1 MTNNVNGLIAG
12 TVFCAVSVILMVST
26 TFEDKARA
34 MTASFISPFAIGLI
48 IYNYGTSN
56 ASWIKGGLIGLAPSL
71 PDYLARVCLCFY
83 RSLLLWIQILF
94 LNIFGLKDE
103 KRRKIVSIG
112 NFLRRRYFKL
122 YVPSRE

>member
-12 TVFCAVSVILMVST
+12 TVFCVVSVILMVST
-26 TFEDKARA
+26 TFENKARA
-34 MTASFISPFAIGLI
+34 MTASLISPFAIGFI

-56 ASWIKGGLIGLAPSL
+56 PSWIKGGLIGLVPSL
-71 PDYLARVCLCFY
+71 PDLACVCLCVY